1 MDYVSIIK
9 ELRSGVY
16 HPIYFLHGEE
26 PYYIDQIDQFIAQH
40 ALTEDQQGFN
50 QTILYG
56 LDTELSTIVSEAK
69 RFPMMSDRQVVIV
82 REAHKLKGLTNGDEK
97 DNELLAYL
105 QNPQPS
111 TILVICHKYK
121 KIDARKKVGKALLER
136 SKKHG
141 VVFNSEKPKDYLL
154 PDWIIGHIR
163 NDGHN
168 IDPRTAGIIAAHL
181 GNDIGR
187 IHNELNKLYIGLPEK
202 CTITAQMVE
211 ERIGVSKDYNIFE
224 FHNAIGKRD
233 KERALRIAIRFGQ
246 DPKEH
251 PIQMIIPT
259 LFGYFSKVM
268 KYQWLASKGKG
279 NDELAKACGVN
290 PYFLKDYKLAAHNYQ
305 RAQCANAISLLRTAD
320 LHSKG
325 YGNVSAGPD
334 EILKELVIRIMM

>member
-1 MDYVSIIK
+1 MEYGAIIK

-26 PYYIDQIDQFIAQH
+26 PYYVDQIDHFIAEN
-40 ALTEDQQGFN
+40 ALSEDQQGFN

-56 LDTELSTIVSEAK
+56 LDTDLSTIVAEAK

-105 QNPQPS
+105 KNPQPS

-121 KIDARKKVGKALLER
+121 KIDGRKKAGKGILAEA
-136 SKKHG
+136 KKHG
-141 VVFNSEKPKDYLL
+141 VVFNSEKPKDWKL

-187 IHNELNKLYIGLPEK
+187 IHNELEKLYIGIPEK
-202 CTITAQMVE
+202 STITAQMVE
-211 ERIGVSKDYNIFE
+211 DRIGVSKDYNMFE
-224 FHNAIGKRD
+224 FLDALGKRD
-233 KERALRIAIRFGQ
+233 KERALRIAIRFGHDQ
-246 DPKEH
+246 KEH
-251 PIQMIIPT
+251 PIQMIIPS
-259 LFGYFSKVM
+259 LFSYFSKLM
-268 KYQWLASKGKG
+268 NYQWLFSKGKRG
-279 NDELAKACGVN
+279 DDLARACGVH
-290 PYFLKDYKLAAHNYQ
+290 PFFLKEYKLAAQNYP
-305 RAQCANAISLLRTAD
+305 RASSERAISMIRTAD
-320 LHSKG
+320 LNSKG
-325 YGNVSAGPD
+325 YGNVSSDAS
-334 EILKELVIRIMM
+334 ELLKELTIKLMM